1 MWSAIGVGVS
11 TGGEGLRGLA
21 TGGRAEMGLRP
32 LASRGGRQSND
43 MTPPPHGTPCVGAAY
58 YEALKGRCRV
68 AQGHRV
74 AQSGRFEE
82 S

>member
-1 MWSAIGVGVS
+1 
-11 TGGEGLRGLA
+11 
-21 TGGRAEMGLRP
+21 MGLRP